1 MASDLLIINNDRLL
15 KEIESAFPFV
25 EMPDASDL
33 TFHQMDCYQCEYL
46 KNDIEEYRGKEITG
60 QVIRF
65 FHQEMSLLSAK
76 AWQWI
81 LPHYLRFCL
90 TLGAEYNRMEIEFLI
105 YSLSP
110 QLQFQKDTLQR
121 LSGFNQ
127 TQIDCL
133 IHFLDWCLGQQYWK
147 DYCPDEIN
155 GAMNFLRTIRARQ
168 S

>member
-1 MASDLLIINNDRLL
+1 MSLLNMDNDRLL

-25 EMPDASDL
+25 EMPDAQDL
-33 TFHQMDCYQCEYL
+33 TFHQAGCHECEDL
-46 KNDIEEYRGKEITG
+46 RKDIEDYRGKEITG

-90 TLGAEYNRMEIEFLI
+90 TPEALYDTAATQFLI
-105 YSLSP
+105 YNLGP
-110 QLQFQKDTLQR
+110 ELQFQKDTLQR

-133 IHFLDWCLGQQYWK
+133 IHFLDWCLSQQYWK
-147 DYCPDEIN
+147 DYCPDAIER
-155 GAMNFLRTIRARQ
+155 GMNFLLTIKAKL
-168 S
+168 